1 MASLPRPLADLL
13 GSIDFAEFA
22 GNKWGKE
29 CHSSRVSDDLLE
41 KLREGFCNGDFA
53 EVAARCRKDDNSLYS
68 NEEIGDMEQQ
78 LESKMTIN
86 LPFCYSRGAL
96 QIKQCF
102 IEQDKLTGN
111 DVEVL
116 KNAILLHAH
125 RAFKARLNHAS
136 PSSAAPRARQ
146 HGGST

>member
-13 GSIDFAEFA
+13 GSIDFEEFA

-68 NEEIGDMEQQ
+68 NDEIGDMEQQ
-78 LESKMTIN
+78 LDNKITIN

-102 IEQDKLTGN
+102 IEQAKLTGN

-116 KNAILLHAH
+116 QHMPCYPS
-125 RAFKARLNHAS
+125 ARTSRRLKHD
-136 PSSAAPRARQ
+136 
-146 HGGST
+146 